1 VDIALKRYEKV
12 VNGMDLQDIKSRIF
26 KDNKGNNI
34 YMNVSVEEM
43 DWLVEQA
50 EKSGAVHSRHFLM
63 DTINK
68 QQEKINLLEKLIKEF
83 DNHLGTKEESEFIHV
98 FQRVL
103 IHHHM
108 DSKFTNSK

>member
-1 VDIALKRYEKV
+1 MERLER
-12 VNGMDLQDIKSRIF
+12 IKQWY
-26 KDNKGNNI
+26 DNVGSLAKGD
-34 YMNVSVEEM
+34 V
-43 DWLVEQA
+43 DWLIEQA

-83 DNHLGTKEESEFIHV
+83 DNHLGTEEESEFIHV

-108 DSKFTNSK
+108 DSKFTNPK